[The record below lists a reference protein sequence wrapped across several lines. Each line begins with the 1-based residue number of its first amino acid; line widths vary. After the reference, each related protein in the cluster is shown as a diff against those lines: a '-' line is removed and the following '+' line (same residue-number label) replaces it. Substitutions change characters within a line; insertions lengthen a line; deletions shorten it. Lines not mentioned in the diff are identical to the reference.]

1 MNEVMRRV
9 WPALRPRV
17 VGLERVAMYEGWY
30 GLDQFHEENSV
41 LTHLRGLYEKKY
53 GERLA
58 LDDSA
63 LRK

>member
-1 MNEVMRRV
+1 
-9 WPALRPRV
+9 
-17 VGLERVAMYEGWY
+17 MYEGWY

-41 LTHLRGLYEKKY
+41 LTHPRGLYEKKY